1 MKKNKLV
8 AGGAAAVIAAGI
20 AITAVGA
27 ANAAEA
33 APDSAARI
41 TSVQQ
46 LHANLAQAVEQEQ
59 ALGLQGTLGGPVG
72 RAVDASHDAIDG

>member
-1 MKKNKLV
+1 MKKNNLK

-27 ANAAEA
+27 ANAADT
-33 APDSAARI
+33 APSQSTRI

-46 LHANLAQAVEQEQ
+46 LHENLAQAVEQEQ
-59 ALGLQGTLGGPVG
+59 ALGLQGTIGGPVG
-72 RAVDASHDAIDG
+72 RALDESTAAIDG